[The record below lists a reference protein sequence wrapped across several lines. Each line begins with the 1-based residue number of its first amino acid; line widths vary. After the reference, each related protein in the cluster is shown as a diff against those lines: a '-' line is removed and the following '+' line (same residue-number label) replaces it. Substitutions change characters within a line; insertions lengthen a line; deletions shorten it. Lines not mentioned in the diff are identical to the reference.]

1 MNLKSPKFIKVLI
14 NDTGVDIIKLT
25 KTTLVSFYYGGMMMG
40 GLLKN
45 KGFIT
50 LMLAQLISS
59 IGDWLSV
66 VAIITMVGLKWEA
79 SPMEVS
85 FIILCLAVPMALLGP
100 FTGTVADRFNRK
112 TIMVLSDVVRAGL
125 ILILAFT
132 DSLWTVYICLFMVG
146 MLSAVFVPA
155 KNGKLKELIE
165 QENMKSAMSITSMID
180 SGTKVLGP
188 LLSGLLVSAFGTK
201 MVFFIDSGTFVI
213 SAILLL
219 ALPKAAASI
228 SIDSDERGGASFKED
243 FMEGIRFIRGN
254 RFLIVGITVLG
265 ISLLILQ
272 LSDSQIIVLLRELSN
287 ASPDLFGYI
296 VTASGLG
303 MFFTGLLLVKK
314 TDYNA
319 LILMF
324 IGVCGIGISFSM
336 LAVLTRMD
344 LALPV
349 LWGPALGLV
358 AGFAAGLVFIPFQ
371 AAVQMDTPVHMTGR
385 VFGVLN
391 SVTTTATI
399 IGPLAGGLLATIL
412 GVIPTFVITGL
423 LLVAVSIVGLIF
435 KSKIERGREN
445 VSEGQSGAHG
455 TASS

>member
-1 MNLKSPKFIKVLI
+1 
-14 NDTGVDIIKLT
+14 
-25 KTTLVSFYYGGMMMG
+25 MMMG

-100 FTGTVADRFNRK
+100 FTGTIADRMNRK
-112 TIMVLSDVVRAGL
+112 AIMILSDVVRAGL
-125 ILILAFT
+125 ILILAFA
-132 DSLWTVYICLFMVG
+132 DSLWTVYICLFIVG
-146 MLSAVFVPA
+146 MLSAIFVPA
-155 KNGKLKELIE
+155 KNGKLKELID

-213 SAILLL
+213 SALLL
-219 ALPKAAASI
+219 ITLPKAAASVRV
-228 SIDSDERGGASFKED
+228 DSDEQGGASFKED
-243 FMEGIRFIRGN
+243 FLEGIRFIKGSRY
-254 RFLIVGITVLG
+254 LVVGMIVLG
-265 ISLLILQ
+265 VSLLILQ

-296 VTASGLG
+296 VTASGVG
-303 MFFTGLLLVKK
+303 MFFTGLLLAKK

-319 LILMF
+319 LVLLF
-324 IGVCGIGISFSM
+324 IGVCGMGISFSI
-336 LAVLTRMD
+336 LALLTQLD

-349 LWGPALGLV
+349 LWGPALGLT
-358 AGFAAGLVFIPFQ
+358 AGFSAGLVFIPFQ
-371 AAVQMDTPVHMTGR
+371 AAVQTETPVHMTGR

-399 IGPLAGGLLATIL
+399 IGPLAGGLLATVL

-423 LLVAVSIVGLIF
+423 LLVAVSIVGLVF
-435 KSKIERGREN
+435 KSKIERGRAN
-445 VSEGQSGAHG
+445 VSESQSGAHG

>member
-1 MNLKSPKFIKVLI
+1 
-14 NDTGVDIIKLT
+14 
-25 KTTLVSFYYGGMMMG
+25 MG

-45 KGFIT
+45 KGFMT

-59 IGDWLSV
+59 IGDWLSI

-100 FTGTVADRFNRK
+100 FTGTIADRMNRK
-112 TIMVLSDVVRAGL
+112 AIMILSDVVRAGL
-125 ILILAFT
+125 ILILAFA
-132 DSLWTVYICLFMVG
+132 DSLWTVYICLFIVG
-146 MLSAVFVPA
+146 MLSAIFVPA
-155 KNGKLKELIE
+155 KNGKLKELID

-188 LLSGLLVSAFGTK
+188 LLSGLLVSAFGTQL
-201 MVFFIDSGTFVI
+201 VFFIDSGTFVI
-213 SAILLL
+213 SALLLL
-219 ALPKAAASI
+219 ALPKTAAVIKSG
-228 SIDSDERGGASFKED
+228 SDQPKEASFKED
-243 FMEGIRFIRGN
+243 FLEGIRFIKGSRY
-254 RFLIVGITVLG
+254 LVVGMIVLG
-265 ISLLILQ
+265 VSLLILQ

-296 VTASGLG
+296 VTASGVG
-303 MFFTGLLLVKK
+303 MFFTGLLLAKK

-319 LILMF
+319 LMLLF

-336 LAVLTRMD
+336 LALLTQLD

-349 LWGPALGLV
+349 LWGPALGLT
-358 AGFAAGLVFIPFQ
+358 AGFSAGLVFIPFQ
-371 AAVQMDTPVHMTGR
+371 AAVQTETPVHMTGR

-399 IGPLAGGLLATIL
+399 IGPLAGGLLATVL

-423 LLVAVSIVGLIF
+423 LLVAVSIVGLVF
-435 KSKIERGREN
+435 KSKIERGRAN
-445 VSEGQSGAHG
+445 VSESQSGTHG
-455 TASS
+455 AASS